1 MKRFRQKIDVSP
13 AFIAFLCAYY
23 YFDPAQ
29 TFSPFLLSVTVHEAA
44 HLLVL
49 RIFHAR
55 IHKLRLTGCG
65 AVIVTEPLDYR
76 RELPVAAAGP
86 TANLLLLRLYLH
98 RAPEFALL
106 NLGLFLYNMLP
117 LYPLDGGR
125 LLRAALHLL
134 FSERVAYALE
144 RGIALLCVGSLCV
157 CALCL
162 TCVEHVGLWPI
173 VLCALLLVRISG
185 TIFPEKRILRIG
197 G

>member
-1 MKRFRQKIDVSP
+1 MKRFKQKIDVSP

-29 TFSPFLLSVTVHEAA
+29 TFAPFLFSVTVHEAA

-49 RIFHAR
+49 RIVRAR

-65 AVIVTEPLDYR
+65 AVIVTDPLSYR
-76 RELPVAAAGP
+76 HELLAAAAGP
-86 TANLLLLRLYLH
+86 TANLLLLRLNLH
-98 RAPEFALL
+98 RAPELALI

-125 LLRAALHLL
+125 ILRAALHLL
-134 FSERVAYALE
+134 LTERAANLLE
-144 RGIALLCVGSLCV
+144 RGVALLCVS
-157 CALCL
+157 ALCACAVYL
-162 TCVEHVGLWPI
+162 TCILHAGLWPV
-173 VLCALLLVRISG
+173 VLCALLLVRIAG

-197 G
+197 S

>member
-49 RIFHAR
+49 RIVHAR

-65 AVIVTEPLDYR
+65 AVIVTDPLPYR
-76 RELPVAAAGP
+76 HELLTAAAGP
-86 TANLLLLRLYLH
+86 TANLLLLRLNLH
-98 RAPEFALL
+98 RAPELALL

-125 LLRAALHLL
+125 ILRAALHLL
-134 FSERVAYALE
+134 FSEPTANLLE
-144 RGIALLCVGSLCV
+144 RWVALLCVGTLGAFAV
-157 CALCL
+157 YL
-162 TCVEHVGLWPI
+162 TCVEHVGLWPV
-173 VLCALLLVRISG
+173 VLCALLLVRIAG